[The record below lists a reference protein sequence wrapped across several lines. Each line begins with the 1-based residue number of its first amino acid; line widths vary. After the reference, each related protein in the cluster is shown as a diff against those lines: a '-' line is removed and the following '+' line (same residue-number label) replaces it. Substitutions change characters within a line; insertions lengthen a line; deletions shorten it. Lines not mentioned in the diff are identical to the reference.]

1 MAINTMDNSKTTK
14 GMAMGYTHGNQEE
27 LIMANFEMDSGKEKQ

>member
-1 MAINTMDNSKTTK
+1 MAINTMDSSKTTK

-27 LIMANFEMDSGKEKQ
+27 LTMGNLEMDSGKEKR